1 MVVVRIIVKIVLL
14 PVRICLTMIQLVVMF
29 FTWLSATVF
38 HILSGI
44 ICITAVLG
52 YGFGQET
59 GTEAVRMLVAGF
71 ILYIDG
77 MKESAK
83 TFEGIHQMLEELKE
97 KGYKLAICS
106 NASKWELDVIL
117 RKLEVNDYFDV
128 IQGVTEKNNKKY
140 SLEELL
146 LREKPELAIMVGDRS
161 YDKEAARYNQIPF
174 VGCKYGYGKP
184 EELSDCKYSVETAL
198 ELSRIIDEII
208 SARGGAD

>member
-71 ILYIDG
+71 ISCCAFWLG
-77 MKESAK
+77 S
-83 TFEGIHQMLEELKE
+83 
-97 KGYKLAICS
+97 
-106 NASKWELDVIL
+106 
-117 RKLEVNDYFDV
+117 
-128 IQGVTEKNNKKY
+128 GVAGNNQ
-140 SLEELL
+140 
-146 LREKPELAIMVGDRS
+146 
-161 YDKEAARYNQIPF
+161 NQI
-174 VGCKYGYGKP
+174 
-184 EELSDCKYSVETAL
+184 
-198 ELSRIIDEII
+198 DEVDHW
-208 SARGGAD
+208 RKE